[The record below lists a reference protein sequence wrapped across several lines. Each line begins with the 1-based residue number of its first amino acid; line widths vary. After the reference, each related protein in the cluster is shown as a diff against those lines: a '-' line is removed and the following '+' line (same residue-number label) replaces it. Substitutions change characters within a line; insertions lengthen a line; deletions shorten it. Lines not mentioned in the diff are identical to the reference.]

1 MIKHK
6 VGSVT
11 YKKMDDSYFK
21 SRELKRHAGAWS
33 LWALGV
39 GGVISGHFSGWN
51 LGLAS
56 GGWGGML
63 IATIL
68 IAIMYIG
75 LTQSVAEMSPA
86 LPHTGGAYS
95 FARSAMGPWGGF
107 ITGLV
112 ENMEFI
118 ITPAVIVFF
127 ISAYMSSIFNTSD
140 SFMPIWWLLFYIA
153 FTLLNIMGAEM
164 SFKFAVIVT
173 LMALGCLL
181 IFWVSAFALGNLDF
195 NQHVL
200 NIAADAQGKAT
211 LLKNG
216 GGDFLPFGFSGA
228 MTALPFAVWLF
239 LAIEQMPLAAEE
251 SVDPK
256 KDMPKGL
263 GYGMLTLIISAFM
276 ILWLNSAV
284 VGAYQLSSAGD
295 PLLDGYA
302 LLFKSNIAKGL
313 GLIVVIGLVA
323 SFHTIMFAYGRQIYS
338 LSRAGYFPLFLSK
351 THSVRKTPHFA
362 LILGSTIGFVV
373 LMIVWFIAG
382 SGSSVFVGGALI
394 SMAVFSAMLSYIL
407 QSISFLLLRKKHPDL
422 ERPYVSP
429 LGKSGAYVTMIIA
442 LVTIYFQL
450 QDPAYRIAVI
460 SAAAYLIIGVIYFAI
475 EGRNRLILSLE
486 EKFALAHSHPLK
498 SASNEDASS

>member
-1 MIKHK
+1 MKKHK

-11 YKKMDDSYFK
+11 YKKMDDAYFK
-21 SRELKRHAGAWS
+21 SRELQRHAGVWS

-63 IATIL
+63 IATVL

-127 ISAYMSSIFNTSD
+127 ISSYMGSIFGTPAEM
-140 SFMPIWWLLFYIA
+140 MPLWWLGFYVV
-153 FTLLNIMGAEM
+153 FTVINAIGAEM
-164 SFKFAVIVT
+164 SFQFAVTVT
-173 LMALGCLL
+173 LTALACLI
-181 IFWVSAFALGNLDF
+181 IFWLSAFGMGDLDF
-195 NQHVL
+195 NKNVM
-200 NIAADAQGKAT
+200 NIGADASGHPV
-211 LLKNG
+211 LLENG
-216 GGDFLPFGFSGA
+216 GGAFLPFGWQGA

-251 SVDPK
+251 AVNPK
-256 KDMPKGL
+256 KDMPKALGL
-263 GYGMLTLIISAFM
+263 GMLTLIISAFM
-276 ILWLNSAV
+276 ILWLNAAV
-284 VGAYQLSSAGD
+284 VGSFQLSSAGD
-295 PLLDGYA
+295 PLLDGYGM
-302 LLFKSNIAKGL
+302 LFNSGVAKGL
-313 GLIVVIGLVA
+313 GLIVVVGLIA

-338 LSRAGYFPLFLSK
+338 LSRAGYFPVFLSK
-351 THSVRKTPHFA
+351 THDTRKTPYVA
-362 LILGSTIGFVV
+362 LILGAVIGFSV
-373 LMIVWFIAG
+373 LMAAWFIAG
-382 SGSSVFVGGALI
+382 SDSGTFIGGALI
-394 SMAVFSAMLSYIL
+394 SMAVFSAMISYIL
-407 QSISFLLLRKKHPDL
+407 QSVSFLLLRKKRPNL

-429 LGKSGAYVTMIIA
+429 LGKVGAYVTILIA
-442 LVTIYFQL
+442 LVTIFFQL
-450 QDPAYRIAVI
+450 QDEAYRTAVI
-460 SAAAYLIIGVIYFAI
+460 CAVVYLMIGIAYFAVI
-475 EGRNRLILSLE
+475 GRNHLILSPE
-486 EKFALAHSHPLK
+486 EEFAMQNNHEFNSQDDDK
-498 SASNEDASS
+498 